1 MSDIALL
8 VIDMQ
13 VGLLENDSFPMLGSR
28 ELVERCASLIKRAR
42 AVAVPVVFVQH
53 CDQEPPLES
62 GSHGWMLAPGLDV
75 RAEDAVVQKRTPD
88 SFHETELQQ
97 LLEQQG
103 VKRLVVCG
111 LQSEFCIDTT
121 VRRAFSLGYQTT
133 LVKDGHSTCNSRR
146 LTAEQIIA
154 FENRVLG
161 GWFAKLVAADA
172 VDFAAL

>member
-1 MSDIALL
+1 MPDVALL

-13 VGLLENDSFPMLGSR
+13 VGLLDDDTFPMLEAR
-28 ELVERCASLIKRAR
+28 ELVERCAGLVKRAR
-42 AVAVPVVFVQH
+42 AAAVPVIFVQH
-53 CDQEPPLES
+53 CEQEPPLEP
-62 GSHGWMLAPGLDV
+62 GSPGWMLVPALGSQAADM
-75 RAEDAVVQKRTPD
+75 VVLKRTPD
-88 SFHETELQQ
+88 SFHETGLQQ
-97 LLEQQG
+97 LLEQRG

-133 LVKDGHSTCNSRR
+133 LVKDGHSTCDSRL

-161 GWFAKLVAADA
+161 GWFAKLQTADDI
-172 VDFAAL
+172 DFAAL